1 MTISIED
8 IRSVASEVKISRSSF
23 SKKLDEFKNSLSEAL
38 GDIDINGKS
47 GLLELESTGPDDWLY
62 GYIYYRAG
70 ELKIYYRST
79 WDDQEDVISSTP
91 EEYRE
96 YRVYELNQCPINWL
110 EKVASE
116 KPLNDL
122 LADIYAELSHFQN
135 NSRTSIKAL
144 SSTLE
149 SQSKML
155 SDDLSEE
162 LKGLDSSKLLSDWSK
177 ARNLIHS
184 EPSESI
190 TRTSSFLESLCRL
203 ILEELSIPLPQTI
216 TISSLIQAVSNA
228 IKLSEDSEANNDLTQ
243 LVGGVKS
250 IFKAV
255 GSMRTHFGTAHGS
268 SPGDYEID
276 EHYARL
282 ANNAAACVSIF
293 IIQRYKKYK
302 QNRIKNS

>member
-23 SKKLDEFKNSLSEAL
+23 LKKLDEFKKSLSEAL

-47 GLLELESTGPDDWLY
+47 GLLELEMIGPDDWVY
-62 GYIYYRAG
+62 GYIYYKSG
-70 ELKIYYRST
+70 ELKISYRST
-79 WDDQEDVISSTP
+79 WDDQEDVISNTP
-91 EEYRE
+91 DEYRTFS
-96 YRVYELNQCPINWL
+96 VYELNQCPINWL
-110 EKVASE
+110 ERFASE

-122 LADIYAELSHFQN
+122 LDDIYAEISHLQN
-135 NSRTSIKAL
+135 NSKTSIKAL
-144 SSTLE
+144 TSTLE
-149 SQSKML
+149 SQSKTL

-177 ARNLIHS
+177 ARNMIHS

-190 TRTSSFLESLCRL
+190 TRTSSFLESLCRS
-203 ILEELSIPLPQTI
+203 ILEELSIPLPPTI

-268 SPGDYEID
+268 SPDDYEVN

-282 ANNAAACVSIF
+282 ANNAAASISIF
-293 IIQRYKKYK
+293 IIQRYKKYL
-302 QNRIKNS
+302 QTYNNN